1 MNIQED
7 VQSLLQKEMNRKE
20 FIKHVGIGFAAIVG
34 LTTVLKTI
42 NSLSGNAKKQ
52 TLGYSSGSYG
62 GDQNSSPA
70 SLKRG

>member
-42 NSLSGNAKKQ
+42 NSLSGNGKKQ
-52 TLGYSSGSYG
+52 SIGYSGGAYG
-62 GDQNSSPA
+62 GGAASSPVIP
-70 SLKRG
+70 KRG